1 MAFKI
6 LSKMINCLKM
16 KIIIGE
22 RELKEG
28 DAIERN
34 KFSH

>member
-1 MAFKI
+1 
-6 LSKMINCLKM
+6 M

-34 KFSH
+34 KFSHWRWNWCDLLGKPT